1 MISHTVQG
9 VAVKNIERADSKVI
23 DGLGRLGAATVHEAQ
38 GRIGNLD
45 PYMRPIYTGA
55 RIAGSAVTILAQPGD
70 NWMVHVAIELCQ
82 PGDILVV
89 GTTSPCTDGY
99 FGDLLATSAQ
109 ARGVRGLIIDA
120 GVRDIRD
127 LKEMNFP
134 VWSKAVSIKGTV
146 KNTLGSV
153 NVPIQCAGQ
162 HIVPGDI
169 IVADDDGVC
178 VVPRNNAKATLEAGQ
193 AREANEEGKR
203 QKLAEGILGLDMYN
217 MRPRLEEVGF
227 QYLDTLD
234 DLAEL

>member
-9 VAVKNIERADSKVI
+9 VAVKTIERADSATI
-23 DGLGRLGAATVHEAQ
+23 DELGRLGAATVHEAQ

-45 PYMRPIYTGA
+45 PYMRPIYSGA
-55 RIAGSAVTILAQPGD
+55 RISGSAVTILAQPGD
-70 NWMVHVAIELCQ
+70 NWMIHVAIELCQ

-127 LKEMNFP
+127 LKEMDFP

-162 HIVPGDI
+162 IIMPGDVM
-169 IVADDDGVC
+169 VADDDGVC
-178 VVPRNNAKATLEAGQ
+178 VVPRKLAEKTLEAGK
-193 AREANEEGKR
+193 AREANEEAKR
-203 QKLAEGILGLDMYN
+203 KKLADGVLGLDMYN
-217 MRPRLEEVGF
+217 MRPGLESAGFKYLDSLEE
-227 QYLDTLD
+227 L
-234 DLAEL
+234 E